1 VPTTTGALGVS
12 GAFGERRF
20 EVARLRV
27 PEWLLEVR
35 GLGKSYGPHDDAV
48 IASTG
53 PQAGTAKSPLNG
65 SVVAAWDVSFAV
77 AAGEALGI
85 VGESGSGKTTVLRC
99 LAGDTAPTAGQANIR
114 LPDGIVSLFEVAP
127 AERRRLRIDTVS
139 VVYQDPAEG
148 LKLNVTAGGN
158 IAEPLTAAGWRNFG
172 KIRSR
177 AEELLARTEVPL
189 NRMDDLVRSFSGGMK
204 QRVQIAKA
212 LANSPSVVLFDE
224 PTTGLDASVAAG
236 VLDLIRSL
244 LEEHR
249 IAAVVVSHDFSVIEM
264 LTQRCLVMQHGRVVE
279 SALTD
284 QLLEDPHHPYT
295 QRLVAAARA

>member
-1 VPTTTGALGVS
+1 MTTEVEYG
-12 GAFGERRF
+12 RYP
-20 EVARLRV
+20 VARLTV
-27 PEWLLEVR
+27 PEWMLKVER
-35 GLGKSYGPHDDAV
+35 LGRVYGPFDDAV

-53 PQAGTAKSPLNG
+53 PEVGSSKSALNG
-65 SVVAAWDVSFAV
+65 AVVAAWDVSFEV
-77 AAGEALGI
+77 AAGEALGL

-99 LAGDTAPTAGQANIR
+99 LAGDVTPSRGEARLRTAAG
-114 LPDGIVSLFEVAP
+114 DVSMFELDPSA
-127 AERRRLRIDTVS
+127 RRRLRIDTLA

-148 LKLNVTAGGN
+148 LKLNISAGGN

-172 KIRSR
+172 KIRDR
-177 AEELLARTEVPL
+177 ASELLTRTEVPI
-189 NRMDDLVRSFSGGMK
+189 NRMDDLVRGFSGGMK

-249 IAAVVVSHDFSVIEM
+249 IAAIVVSHDFAVIEM
-264 LTQRCLVMQHGRVVE
+264 LTSRCLVMQHGRVVE
-279 SALTD
+279 NALTD

-295 QRLVAAARA
+295 QRLVAAARS

>member
-1 VPTTTGALGVS
+1 MTTEVEYG
-12 GAFGERRF
+12 RYP
-20 EVARLRV
+20 VARLAV
-27 PEWLLEVR
+27 PEWMLKVER
-35 GLGKSYGPHDDAV
+35 LGRVYGPFDEAV

-53 PQAGTAKSPLNG
+53 PEVGSSKSALNG
-65 SVVAAWDVSFAV
+65 AVVAAWDVSFEV
-77 AAGEALGI
+77 AAGEALGL

-99 LAGDTAPTAGQANIR
+99 LAGDVTPSRGVARLRTAEG
-114 LPDGIVSLFEVAP
+114 DMSMFELEPSA
-127 AERRRLRIDTVS
+127 RRRLRIDTLA

-148 LKLNVTAGGN
+148 LKLNISAGGN

-172 KIRSR
+172 NIRNR
-177 AEELLARTEVPL
+177 ASELLTRTEVPI
-189 NRMDDLVRSFSGGMK
+189 NRMDDLVRGFSGGMK

-249 IAAVVVSHDFSVIEM
+249 IAAIVVSHDFSVIEM
-264 LTQRCLVMQHGRVVE
+264 LTSRCLVMQHGRVVE
-279 SALTD
+279 NALTD

-295 QRLVAAARA
+295 QRLVAAARS

>member
-1 VPTTTGALGVS
+1 MLKVERLG
-12 GAFGERRF
+12 
-20 EVARLRV
+20 RV
-27 PEWLLEVR
+27 
-35 GLGKSYGPHDDAV
+35 YGPFDDAV

-53 PQAGTAKSPLNG
+53 PEVGSSKSALNG
-65 SVVAAWDVSFAV
+65 AVVAAWDVSFEV
-77 AAGEALGI
+77 AAGEALGL

-99 LAGDTAPTAGQANIR
+99 LAGDVTPSRGEARLHTAAG
-114 LPDGIVSLFEVAP
+114 DVSMFELDPSA
-127 AERRRLRIDTVS
+127 RRRLRIDTLA

-148 LKLNVTAGGN
+148 LKLNISAGGN

-172 KIRSR
+172 NIRNR
-177 AEELLARTEVPL
+177 ASELLTRTEVPI
-189 NRMDDLVRSFSGGMK
+189 NRMDDLVRGFSGGMK

-249 IAAVVVSHDFSVIEM
+249 IAAIVVSHDFAVIEM
-264 LTQRCLVMQHGRVVE
+264 LTSRCLVMQHGRVVE
-279 SALTD
+279 NALTD

-295 QRLVAAARA
+295 QRLVAAARS

>member
-1 VPTTTGALGVS
+1 MTA
-12 GAFGERRF
+12 AFADRRF
-20 EVARLRV
+20 SVARLSV
-27 PEWLLEVR
+27 PDWLLRVDD
-35 GLGKSYGPHDDAV
+35 LGKVYGPHDEGV

-53 PQAGTAKSPLNG
+53 PEAGSAKSPLNG
-65 SVVAAWDVSFAV
+65 SVVAAWNVSFAV

-85 VGESGSGKTTVLRC
+85 VGESGSGKSTVLRC
-99 LAGDTAPTAGQANIR
+99 LAGDVAATSGTASIR
-114 LPDGIVSLFEVAP
+114 LDDKETSLLDPDP
-127 AERRRLRIDTVS
+127 AKRRRLRIDTVS

-172 KIRSR
+172 KIRAR
-177 AEELLARTEVPL
+177 ASDLLSRTEVPL
-189 NRMDDLVRSFSGGMK
+189 NRMDDLVREFSGGMK

>member
-1 VPTTTGALGVS
+1 MLKVERLG
-12 GAFGERRF
+12 
-20 EVARLRV
+20 RV
-27 PEWLLEVR
+27 
-35 GLGKSYGPHDDAV
+35 YGPFDDAV

-53 PQAGTAKSPLNG
+53 PEVGSSKSALNG
-65 SVVAAWDVSFAV
+65 AVVAAWDVSFEV
-77 AAGEALGI
+77 AAGEALGL

-99 LAGDTAPTAGQANIR
+99 LAGDVTPSRGEARLRTAAG
-114 LPDGIVSLFEVAP
+114 DVSMFELDPSA
-127 AERRRLRIDTVS
+127 RRRLRIDTLA

-148 LKLNVTAGGN
+148 LKLNISAGGN

-172 KIRSR
+172 KIRDR
-177 AEELLARTEVPL
+177 ASELLTRTEVPI
-189 NRMDDLVRSFSGGMK
+189 NRMDDLVRGFSGGMK

-249 IAAVVVSHDFSVIEM
+249 IAAIVVSHDFAVIEM
-264 LTQRCLVMQHGRVVE
+264 LTSRCLVMQHGRVVE
-279 SALTD
+279 NALTD

-295 QRLVAAARA
+295 QRLVAAARS

>member
-1 VPTTTGALGVS
+1 MTTASTD
-12 GAFGERRF
+12 RRF
-20 EVARLRV
+20 TVARLSV
-27 PEWLLEVR
+27 PAWMLKVE
-35 GLGKSYGPHDDAV
+35 GLGKVYGPHDDRIV
-48 IASTG
+48 GSTG
-53 PQAGTAKSPLNG
+53 PEAGTAKSPING
-65 SVVAAWDVSFAV
+65 SVVAAWNVSFAV

-85 VGESGSGKTTVLRC
+85 VGESGSGKSTVLRC
-99 LAGDTAPTAGQANIR
+99 LAGDTASTTGSATIR
-114 LPDGIVSLFEVAP
+114 LADGDVSLLDAD
-127 AERRRLRIDTVS
+127 AAKRRRLRIDTVS

-172 KIRSR
+172 KIRAR
-177 AEELLARTEVPL
+177 ASDLLSRTEVPL
-189 NRMDDLVRSFSGGMK
+189 NRMDDLVSAFSGGMR